1 MTKLRYI
8 FSHPL
13 KVATNYFCLICIIT
27 LVTGCGFHLRGFNNT
42 DFKFPFHSVYVE
54 CSNVVIC
61 QNFKS
66 VIQND
71 DLAILTNKPES
82 AEVTIK
88 LVNEQT
94 SRDAQGF
101 NSAGRIAAFVLTYQV
116 EAQVWKNHQQIGNS
130 MDVSAQQT
138 MQYNDATILSNN
150 QEESIMWNEL
160 HVSATNQLVRRIVY
174 FKAGTPPQG
183 NN

>member
-8 FSHPL
+8 FLYHL
-13 KVATNYFCLICIIT
+13 TTNFFGVIGIIA
-27 LVTGCGFHLRGFNNT
+27 LLTGCGFHLRGFNNT
-42 DFKFPFHSVYVE
+42 DFKFPFRSVYIE

-66 VIQND
+66 VIQTD
-71 DLAILTNKPES
+71 DLTTITNKPES

-88 LVNEQT
+88 LINEQT

-101 NSAGRIAAFVLTYQV
+101 NSAGRISAFVLTYQV
-116 EAQVWKNHQQIGNS
+116 QAQVWKNYQQIGNTIDIS
-130 MDVSAQQT
+130 TQQT

-150 QEESIMWNEL
+150 QEETIMWNEL
-160 HVSATNQLVRRIVY
+160 HVSATNQLVRRLVY
-174 FKAGTPPQG
+174 FKASNPQR
-183 NN
+183 NE